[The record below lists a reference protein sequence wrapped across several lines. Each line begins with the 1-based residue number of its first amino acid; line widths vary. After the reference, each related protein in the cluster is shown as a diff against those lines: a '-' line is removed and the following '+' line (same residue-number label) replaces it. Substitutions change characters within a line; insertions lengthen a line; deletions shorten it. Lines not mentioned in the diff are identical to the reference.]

1 LQTISYSTGE
11 KITVHA
17 TFWKSEAKVKK
28 PTIFYIHGGGLIY
41 GNRNDLPAPYV
52 KLLLES
58 GYSLF
63 SIDYCLAPECSYSAI
78 IQSVND
84 GLKFFLMNS
93 KKLGLLNNDYIL
105 FGRSAGAYLCLQLMT
120 ENLSQ
125 KPKAFVDFYGFE
137 SLLSTNLQ
145 KKNSMY
151 ASYPKVTFEEAQS
164 MISTSPVTSSSVEE
178 RFLLYVYA
186 RQSSQWQKMIF
197 KETQSKEKQLSK
209 STLQNFPPTY
219 MCQSSSDPDVPFINS
234 IMLKAKLPNS
244 KLIPI
249 NSKEHDFDREVNE
262 TNLDCYRKLISWLDA
277 VTEH

>member
-1 LQTISYSTGE
+1 MQTISYSTGE

-234 IMLKAKLPNS
+234 IMLKAKLLS
-244 KLIPI
+244 
-249 NSKEHDFDREVNE
+249 R
-262 TNLDCYRKLISWLDA
+262 A
-277 VTEH
+277 V